1 LANEVRRAGPRIGC
15 LAICLNSPTAER
27 RNTREYS
34 ATKRETRSSSPERMF
49 IEAWRE
55 RSDDAQ

>member
-1 LANEVRRAGPRIGC
+1 MGC

-49 IEAWRE
+49 IDAWRE